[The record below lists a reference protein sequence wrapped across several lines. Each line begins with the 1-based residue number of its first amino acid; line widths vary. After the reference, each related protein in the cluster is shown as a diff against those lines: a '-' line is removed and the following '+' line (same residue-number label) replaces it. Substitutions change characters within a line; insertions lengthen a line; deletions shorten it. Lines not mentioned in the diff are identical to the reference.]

1 MMKIDKKYLNVP
13 LYIWISFLLS
23 IPFFTF
29 FSQID
34 LFISHLFYRDNIF
47 FLNDTLAEKFFH
59 ISIRPIIIIAILTPL
74 AVFTYNHYYKKN
86 IWDMTKRKLL
96 YIFLVLA
103 LAPGLIVNIFLKE
116 GFERPRP
123 KQIIEFGS
131 KKEFYPAYTFTNQG
145 KDSFSSGHVA
155 AAFSLMGLAMLAKRR
170 RDFWINLTLIYGTGM
185 MVARVAAGGHFFS
198 DVVTS
203 FFIVYI
209 STHILYKYLI
219 EDKEDNVT

>member
-1 MMKIDKKYLNVP
+1 MMKINQKYLNVP
-13 LYIWISFLLS
+13 LYIWLSFFIS
-23 IPFFTF
+23 IPFFKY
-29 FSQID
+29 FSEID
-34 LFISHLFYRDNIF
+34 LSISHLFYENNIF
-47 FLNDTLAEKFFH
+47 FLNDTLVEKFFH
-59 ISIRPIIIIAILTPL
+59 ISIRPIVILTIL
-74 AVFTYNHYYKKN
+74 ISIGLFTYNKYYNKN
-86 IWDMTKRKLL
+86 LFDITKRKLI

-103 LAPGLIVNIFLKE
+103 LAPGLIVNLFLKE

-131 KKEFYPAYTFTNQG
+131 KKEFYPAYTLTNQG

-155 AAFSLMGLAMLAKRR
+155 AAFSLMGLAMLAQRR
-170 RDFWINLTLIYGTGM
+170 REFWINLTLVYGVGM
-185 MVARVAAGGHFFS
+185 MIARVAAGAHFFS

-219 EDKEDNVT
+219 EDSKDTNL